1 MKLSQPTLWYLYDF
15 ANSFA
20 SIVVFFYFPLLF
32 IAKGGFE
39 LWMWVSS
46 SISTLVLILILPGIG
61 RYIDT
66 IGKRMPFLLWGSIS
80 MSVILVV
87 LGYMF
92 WISGEFSMIQ
102 KITVI
107 SLYGLFFLLYNGS
120 VSIYTSLLRSVS
132 LDEHAVATSG
142 KGMALGQLWNVIG
155 LAAMGP
161 IISSGAIILWL
172 SGKPVAFLLGAIAS
186 LVFAIPF
193 FLQGTN
199 GTVLDVT
206 ELQVRPSLYKKIY
219 KEKHIFYF
227 LIGMM
232 LVSDAILTFQ
242 IYVTSFL
249 KKTYFMDDQMAVY
262 AGIVGLF
269 FCLVGW
275 LISPWVVKKL
285 KSTFRTLMFA
295 ALFYSICFWILSIIP
310 PIQSLALVTMA
321 VSGVFYGL
329 VFALWRVVYA
339 QMTPKDE
346 QTSYFS
352 IYALF
357 ERTASII
364 WPLLWTVTFLTF
376 SVFWGVV
383 AYRASIFILGII
395 SLTGFFVLKYYVKKI

>member
-39 LWMWVSS
+39 LWMWISS

-61 RYIDT
+61 RHID
-66 IGKRMPFLLWGSIS
+66 INGKRMPFLLWGSIS
-80 MSVILVV
+80 MSVILVI

-92 WISGEFSMIQ
+92 WMGGEFSTLQ
-102 KITVI
+102 KIAVI

-120 VSIYTSLLRSVS
+120 VSIYTSLLRSVA

-161 IISSGAIILWL
+161 IISSGAIIFWL

-186 LVFAIPF
+186 LVFALPF

-206 ELQVRPSLYKKIY
+206 ELEVRPSLYKKIY

-242 IYVTSFL
+242 IYVTSFF
-249 KKTYFMDDQMAVY
+249 KKTYFMDDQMVIY
-262 AGIVGLF
+262 VGMVGLF

-285 KSTFRTLMFA
+285 KSAFHALMFA
-295 ALFYSICFWILSIIP
+295 SLFYSFCFWILSIIP

-329 VFALWRVVYA
+329 VFVLWRVVYA

-352 IYALF
+352 IYTLF

-376 SVFWGVV
+376 SVFWGVI

>member
-46 SISTLVLILILPGIG
+46 SLSTLVLILILPGIG

-80 MSVILVV
+80 MSILLVI

-92 WISGEFSMIQ
+92 WVSGEFSTLQ
-102 KITVI
+102 KIIVI

-186 LVFAIPF
+186 LVFAVPF
-193 FLQGTN
+193 FLKGTN

-242 IYVTSFL
+242 IYVTSFF
-249 KKTYFMDDQMAVY
+249 KKTYFMNDQMVVY
-262 AGIVGLF
+262 VGMVGLF

-285 KSTFRTLMFA
+285 KSTFRALMFA

-310 PIQSLALVTMA
+310 PIQTLALVTMA
-321 VSGVFYGL
+321 ISGIFYGL
-329 VFALWRVVYA
+329 VFVLWRAVYA

-357 ERTASII
+357 ERTASVI

-376 SVFWGVV
+376 SVFWGII

-395 SLTGFFVLKYYVKKI
+395 SLTGFFVLKYGVKKI

>member
-1 MKLSQPTLWYLYDF
+1 MKLTQPTLWYLYDF

-20 SIVVFFYFPLLF
+20 SIVVIFYFPLLF
-32 IAKGGFE
+32 MAKGGFE

-46 SISTLVLILILPGIG
+46 SLSTLVLILILPGIG

-80 MSVILVV
+80 MSILLVV

-92 WISGEFSMIQ
+92 WVSGEFRTLQ
-102 KITVI
+102 KIIVI

-186 LVFAIPF
+186 LVFAVPF
-193 FLQGTN
+193 FLKGTN

-232 LVSDAILTFQ
+232 LISDAILTFQ

-249 KKTYFMDDQMAVY
+249 KKTYLMNDQMAVY

-275 LISPWVVKKL
+275 LISPWVVRKL
-285 KSTFRTLMFA
+285 KSTFQALMFA

-310 PIQSLALVTMA
+310 PIQVLALVTMA
-321 VSGVFYGL
+321 ISGVFYGL

-357 ERTASII
+357 ERTASVI
-364 WPLLWTVTFLTF
+364 WPLLWTVTFLIF

-395 SLTGFFVLKYYVKKI
+395 SLTGFFVLKYGVNKI